1 MTTGHLEV
9 FQFEDIESIL
19 DSMTIY
25 PIYMPPEYKEYEE
38 CLNMLFGGGDDVQL
52 SYTLNQWGANLKSIF
67 PMIVDVCLDE
77 GSRKGVTPWL
87 YLVSNDIDID
97 FLKLQLKDLFKRAT
111 KRLIEAKNKKI
122 PKTERTSLTDGDIER
137 LIKPMLDGLD
147 RISYGEALQVDEI
160 VNKSRLIE
168 GIVIYKLVSLGNI
181 PIKLQIPKTK
191 EIITKQLRFY
201 SAYENNKHVAISEWF
216 TNNSEAKKPRM
227 HSFILSS
234 TIVNKQNKKILCVQ
248 ISRRTWINDPLPR
261 DNKKGFKSSLYCFDG
276 NRYVTRFTIQL
287 NKKTKNFEFCNEVD
301 SIVFNQKYKDVDLD
315 SIFTNPLE
323 YRNMSSF
330 YTFGIP
336 YNVQTSDETVK
347 RGVALI
353 ERQAFKNIFEE
364 SLYFKPVDRLPLIK
378 QNSFVK
384 TSKGD
389 ISTLVDY
396 SSIKNFNLQLWAK
409 ESVFET
415 LCQMIEE
422 DILEFRFKEIES
434 PSNSLDTE
442 IVNFTYYPS
451 EKVLKKEE
459 SKRPRAIK
467 DEKKVLLQDTISN
480 LIRLKN
486 STEKSNIQIVCND
499 EYSNNI
505 FKLHLCLEESTVCNY
520 QGDEDIVSIIK
531 AFTNGIFSNS
541 KVLNRDTDKCVIE
554 CSFINNK
561 LPITITRH
569 DNTRF
574 SSKIINKKYMQ
585 TSMVINE
592 CIEEVNKYIEE
603 AGDTTYDRTAAIIEL
618 TNYNGVS
625 TDPKDMIRYN
635 FGQFGI
641 KTQFVTPVE
650 KGLVHRLY
658 SCVSDTFLKEGIYKY
673 IEGLDSYDIYTYL
686 EKTIQIDAKHTYIRH
701 DPDDTRKKLR
711 FNIPILARLSTNGLE
726 FKILNSKNT
735 WHSSSDI
742 YREINEFVKDFISEP
757 RKTKE
762 TRKCDIRYV
771 YREISNKSSENFKKV
786 LIINDLYMKDYG
798 ELQMC
803 TKYEEEI
810 NELSLKNNINLIVRS
825 SDSITPG
832 YLTYDKNDRMGM
844 NVGYSVL
851 KDCDSRINDIGYI
864 VPDKLPTTMKVN
876 LAKTIFDKEELY
888 HQRRLVEIRR
898 FGHMEI
904 EEATEL
910 YKELQKMVPAFDN
923 MTSYDSLT
931 HYLNKITEYLDSVE
945 YNYSHLTD
953 LICNSIE

>member
-1 MTTGHLEV
+1 MTTGHLEI
-9 FQFEDIESIL
+9 FQFEDIESML
-19 DSMTIY
+19 GSMTIY
-25 PIYMPPEYKEYEE
+25 PIYIPPEYKEYEE

-52 SYTLNQWGANLKSIF
+52 RYTLNQWGANLKSIF

-77 GSRKGVTPWL
+77 DSRKGLTPWL
-87 YLVSNDIDID
+87 YLVSNDIDIN
-97 FLKLQLKDLFKRAT
+97 FLKLQLKDLFRKAT
-111 KRLIEAKNKKI
+111 KKLIDAKNKKI
-122 PKTERTSLTDGDIER
+122 PKAERNTLTDEDIDV

-147 RISYGEALQVDEI
+147 RISYGKALQIDEI

-168 GIVIYKLVSLGNI
+168 GIVIHKLVSLGKI
-181 PIKLQIPKTK
+181 PINLQIPKTK

-216 TNNSEAKKPRM
+216 TNNSEAKKPRF

-234 TIVNKQNKKILCVQ
+234 VIVTKQNKKLLCVK
-248 ISRRTWINDPLPR
+248 ISRRTWINEPLPC
-261 DNKKGFKSSLYCFDG
+261 DSNKMVKSSLYCFDG

-287 NKKTKNFEFCNEVD
+287 NKKTKKFEFYNKVD
-301 SIVFNQKYKDVDLD
+301 SLVFNQKYKDIDVD
-315 SIFTNPLE
+315 SIYTDPLK
-323 YRNMSSF
+323 YRNMSSLN
-330 YTFGIP
+330 TFGIP
-336 YNVQTSDETVK
+336 YNVQTSDESVK

-364 SLYFKPVDRLPLIK
+364 SLHFKPMDRLPLIK
-378 QNSFVK
+378 KNTFVK

-389 ISTLVDY
+389 ISSLVDH
-396 SSIKNFNLQLWAK
+396 SSMKCFNLQLWAK

-422 DILEFRFKEIES
+422 DILELRYKEIEDTANAS
-434 PSNSLDTE
+434 DTE
-442 IVNFTYYPS
+442 VINLIYYPS

-459 SKRPRAIK
+459 SKRARTIK
-467 DEKKVLLQDTISN
+467 EEKKVLLQETISD

-486 STEKSNIQIVCND
+486 STEKSNIQIICND
-499 EYSNNI
+499 EYGDNI
-505 FKLHLCLEESTVCNY
+505 FKLHLSLEDSTICNY

-531 AFTNGIFSNS
+531 AFTKGIFSNS
-541 KVLNRDTDKCVIE
+541 KILNRDANKCIIE
-554 CSFINNK
+554 YSFINKK

-574 SSKIINKKYMQ
+574 SSVIRDKQYMK

-592 CIEEVNKYIEE
+592 CIRE
-603 AGDTTYDRTAAIIEL
+603 ARDTSYDRAAAIIEL
-618 TNYNGVS
+618 SNFNGIP

-650 KGLVHRLY
+650 KGLAHRLY
-658 SCVSDTFLKEGIYKY
+658 SCVSDVFLKEGIYKY
-673 IEGLDSYDIYTYL
+673 IEGLDGYDIYTYL

-701 DPDDTRKKLR
+701 NADDTRKKLR
-711 FNIPILARLSTNGLE
+711 FNIPMLARLSKNGLE
-726 FKILNSKNT
+726 FKILNTKNK
-735 WHSSSDI
+735 WHSTSEI
-742 YREINEFVKDFISEP
+742 YKEINEFVADFISKP
-757 RKTKE
+757 KKTKE
-762 TRKCDIRYV
+762 SRKCDLKYI
-771 YREISNKSSENFKKV
+771 YREILNKSSEGLKKV
-786 LIINDLYMKDYG
+786 LIINDLYMKEYG

-803 TKYEEEI
+803 TKYEEEV
-810 NELSLKNNINLIVRS
+810 NELSLNSDINLIVRS
-825 SDSITPG
+825 SDGITPG
-832 YLTYDKNDRMGM
+832 YITYDKNDRMGM

-851 KDCDSRINDIGYI
+851 KDCSNRINDIGYI
-864 VPDKLPTTMKVN
+864 MPDKLPTTMKVN
-876 LAKTIFDKEELY
+876 LAKTIFDEEELY

-898 FGHMEI
+898 FGNMEI

-931 HYLNKITEYLDSVE
+931 HYLNKISEYLDSIE

-953 LICNSIE
+953 LISDSIE